1 MEGRGKSRRRNPF
14 KVWKRRMGAVMS
26 VILTISIIFNMPLS
40 LADFGLHVS
49 NAYAS
54 GSNANREDSVWATA
68 SNAKYKAGSSR
79 DVDIYVVAEDSEAA
93 AGNMSTMTLYLR
105 NNTQEEISDGI
116 LKFKGNHI
124 AKEDGYFTDIQA
136 DADAEV
142 SVISGGTDD
151 ETEASGEGLLYQE
164 GTLEAAGA
172 GNLDGNADGDN
183 ANIAAAGAEMSVNT
197 VAGAAVS
204 ENAADMAADDA
215 GVVVDNPDAESPE
228 DEFDEIDEGD
238 EAAESDEDD
247 EEETHTLTDI
257 SLAPG
262 ELYEIRFEFYTDE
275 EEKSTKAYVK
285 FTFEGEGSE
294 GKVKGEEKFYYSI
307 GLPYVNIE
315 LADGYEIETGVQNEM
330 NIWMSEPTWMDEAL
344 EERVEAIE
352 EAKAEAEENESES
365 DETEETAIATKSTA
379 DKASDSNADLA
390 QSDAEQSDAQQS
402 GTQQS
407 NGQQSGTQQSDT
419 QVSADDTSDK
429 EKIEKFTQEAMTI
442 SESKVSYEVE
452 VWGAEY
458 KKFRP
463 KKAEEAED
471 IGWISCLYQ
480 VAENTRPGVY
490 YGKVSASGKWNQK
503 AFASQQG
510 FFFEVTGEGNI
521 VLESNAMDGMT
532 VLVSGPVSSFPEAE
546 ELSVSVSSVPEEMKP
561 QVEEALKKRAEEEGF
576 DLGNYRALDI
586 RLYADGEET
595 EPTGEIQVSFKNMEL
610 TEQVDGDTQ
619 ISRTAV
625 KAAVNEDA
633 AEGAPQS
640 NEEAGIA
647 LLSNDAESTAVKD
660 SENIKVYHL
669 DEEET
674 VANEMESSVEDNGD
688 VVMTTD
694 HFSVYIV
701 VLTNGA
707 TDSIDLTV
715 QHYAYLD
722 VLSDNPESTLTGG
735 NTASGINTNN
745 TLKLNYDKDEFWK
758 IYSEDVYE
766 IPEWQEVNISQLSK
780 VEQSGAYTISEI
792 YLLNEG
798 KDESDDMSDT
808 DIWKKLYQVPESTSG
823 DLEDTTITISRDSTI
838 RIVYEPVSGT
848 EDAGATFYDYTIWE
862 NNRNLLNN
870 QNNSKFA
877 NNKNK
882 KWFGIGNYL
891 AGVDESKNQNQYRTY
906 YNYVWSKY
914 NHPDS
919 QFDYDFNIWRQ
930 STSKEISHFVSGFE
944 NGKLIYTDNAV
955 VDVGVFDPSVPGVNQ
970 VNGYQLHFKKN
981 GDTYVLSNV
990 LDDNGDKI
998 FKNYELDGFHIEK
1011 PGENH
1016 IYTNGFW
1023 ALDGIVRDSG
1033 KDTSLDNKKHNW
1045 FFSMRYDFTFT
1056 LGDYTGPLTYYF
1068 RGDDD
1073 FWLFVDGKL
1082 AVDLGGIHDPVGEMI
1097 DLSDYINMTDKTTP
1111 HQINIV
1117 YFERGGNA
1125 STCYM
1130 EFTLPN
1136 VESIPFVPDETEKTS
1151 LTVTKK
1157 WNDYN
1162 NPFRPESISVQLQ
1175 FKADDESDWI
1185 DWGGT
1190 RTITEGLDGE
1200 WEYTW
1205 EGLPVEGY
1213 AFRVE
1218 EVVPEGYTVTYGD
1231 DKSGVAQLENGKY
1244 TFEITNTMEPPLK
1257 DLTVEKKWIDQEGNA
1272 LTTKPD
1278 SIQVRLYWKGADE
1291 GTNQWKV
1298 VNGKNSVEL
1307 NEANGW
1313 TYIFENLPANLEYLS
1328 TVYRDV
1334 DYTVFELDSRG
1345 QKIDDD
1351 GHFTLEVDGKTYAY
1365 VADYVTTE
1373 TTATPSPDGQISDD
1387 QIAVTVT
1394 NTLTVAELRIHKVNA
1409 KNVNENLQ
1417 GVKFTLELKESN
1429 DTYTLISDVTT
1440 DAYGIAIFEN
1450 LNPGNYRLTE
1460 TEAAPGYYLPGE
1472 PWEFSVNER
1481 GEIIFTNTN
1490 DASYAND
1497 SGEMVLTITNQP
1509 GVELPET
1516 GGPGLIMMERFGWML
1531 LLLAML
1537 GAEIQI
1543 FGSKRKR
1550 EE

>member
-68 SNAKYKAGSSR
+68 SNARYKAGSTR

-172 GNLDGNADGDN
+172 GNLDGNADGDD
-183 ANIAAAGAEMSVNT
+183 ANVAAAGAEMS
-197 VAGAAVS
+197 G
-204 ENAADMAADDA
+204 NAAEMSANTAERASDDADIDVDDPDADD
-215 GVVVDNPDAESPE
+215 PDAENPE

-238 EAAESDEDD
+238 EADEVDEND
-247 EEETHTLTDI
+247 EEENHTLTDI

-262 ELYEIRFEFYTDE
+262 ELYEVRFEFYTDE

-294 GKVKGEEKFYYSI
+294 RKVKGEEKFYYSI
-307 GLPYVNIE
+307 GLLYVNIE

-390 QSDAEQSDAQQS
+390 QPDAEQSDAQQS

-407 NGQQSGTQQSDT
+407 NGQQSGTQQSDA
-419 QVSADDTSDK
+419 QASADDTSDK

-701 VLTNGA
+701 VETGDETVDTVTLK
-707 TDSIDLTV
+707 V
-715 QHYAYLD
+715 QHWANIK
-722 VLSDNPESTLTGG
+722 VLAENPEASLNGR
-735 NTASGINTNN
+735 NTEKNTY
-745 TLKLNYDKDEFWK
+745 KLVHNDTRTE
-758 IYSEDVYE
+758 IYSTDEL
-766 IPEWQEVNISQLSK
+766 EVSNWTSVDIADLSK
-780 VEQSGAYTISEI
+780 VAAKGAYTISGVYVLKDGQTEI
-792 YLLNEG
+792 DNVDNTTVWENITNNERY
-798 KDESDDMSDT
+798 T
-808 DIWKKLYQVPESTSG
+808 VKKN
-823 DLEDTTITISRDSTI
+823 STI
-838 RIVYEPVSGT
+838 RIVYEPLET
-848 EDAGATFYDYTIWE
+848 YEKYDATFYDYNVRSGNSYLINNSANFDSSATKYLGFGNISENAYTAYYQAAWGGSRPGKFNHDYNIYHDKNAKVPWKFVDGFDVE
-862 NNRNLLNN
+862 NN
-870 QNNSKFA
+870 Q
-877 NNKNK
+877 
-882 KWFGIGNYL
+882 I
-891 AGVDESKNQNQYRTY
+891 
-906 YNYVWSKY
+906 
-914 NHPDS
+914 
-919 QFDYDFNIWRQ
+919 
-930 STSKEISHFVSGFE
+930 
-944 NGKLIYTDNAV
+944 IYKDGV
-955 VDVGVFDPSVPGVNQ
+955 VDAGLFDGSSPSGKKI
-970 VNGYQLHFKKN
+970 YQNYDLNFRKN
-981 GDTYVLSNV
+981 GDTYVLTNV
-990 LDDNGDKI
+990 YRNNEKLFGSD
-998 FKNYELDGFHIEK
+998 YELDGFHFESTNS
-1011 PGENH
+1011 GG

-1023 ALDGIVRDSG
+1023 CMDNDTGTDGKKSSLDG
-1033 KDTSLDNKKHNW
+1033 KNHNW
-1045 FFSMRYDFTFT
+1045 FFGMRYDFQFT

-1073 FWLFVDGKL
+1073 FWLFMDGKL
-1082 AVDLGGIHDPVGEMI
+1082 VVDLGGIHDPIGEMV
-1097 DLSDYINMTDKTTP
+1097 DLREYLDPKEDKNTP
-1111 HQINIV
+1111 HTISIA
-1117 YFERGGNA
+1117 YLERGGQA

-1130 EFTLPN
+1130 EFTIPN
-1136 VESIPFVPDETEKTS
+1136 VASVPVIPEADQASI
-1151 LTVTKK
+1151 TVNKV
-1157 WNDYN
+1157 WNDN
-1162 NPFRPESISVQLQ
+1162 SNPYRPQNVNVQLYYKTTGEKS
-1175 FKADDESDWI
+1175 FTKT
-1185 DWGGT
+1185 WGDVVTLNSSNNWTHTWNKLAKSGYEYQVQEVSTSSGYSTTYSPANGT
-1190 RTITEGLDGE
+1190 TGELKDGQSKVTITN
-1200 WEYTW
+1200 
-1205 EGLPVEGY
+1205 
-1213 AFRVE
+1213 
-1218 EVVPEGYTVTYGD
+1218 
-1231 DKSGVAQLENGKY
+1231 S
-1244 TFEITNTMEPPLK
+1244 LK
-1257 DLTVEKKWIDQEGNA
+1257 DPINIAVEKIWEDG
-1272 LTTKPD
+1272 D
-1278 SIQVRLYWKGADE
+1278 SADRPASVNMRLYWREKGNSSDEWKPFGGSGQGTLTLDGTADAE
-1291 GTNQWKV
+1291 NASKWEYESWKGIYTNLPSTINY
-1298 VNGKNSVEL
+1298 NGKTVNVEY
-1307 NEANGW
+1307 
-1313 TYIFENLPANLEYLS
+1313 TIFEMNGSMQITNGGSLPGKNANA
-1328 TVYRDV
+1328 V
-1334 DYTVFELDSRG
+1334 YTVSYG
-1345 QKIDDD
+1345 SS
-1351 GHFTLEVDGKTYAY
+1351 TANVD
-1365 VADYVTTE
+1365 
-1373 TTATPSPDGQISDD
+1373 
-1387 QIAVTVT
+1387 
-1394 NTLTVAELRIHKVNA
+1394 NL
-1409 KNVNENLQ
+1409 KN
-1417 GVKFTLELKESN
+1417 
-1429 DTYTLISDVTT
+1429 IP
-1440 DAYGIAIFEN
+1440 A
-1450 LNPGNYRLTE
+1450 RL
-1460 TEAAPGYYLPGE
+1460 
-1472 PWEFSVNER
+1472 
-1481 GEIIFTNTN
+1481 
-1490 DASYAND
+1490 
-1497 SGEMVLTITNQP
+1497 
-1509 GVELPET
+1509 
-1516 GGPGLIMMERFGWML
+1516 
-1531 LLLAML
+1531 
-1537 GAEIQI
+1537 
-1543 FGSKRKR
+1543 
-1550 EE
+1550 